1 MTEVRIVVNP
11 ELGWD
16 SVVGVFNADS
26 CSKEHLQDV
35 FGDECIILYTRTV
48 EKDAEGHR
56 NE

>member
-26 CSKEHLQDV
+26 CSEEYLQSV
-35 FGDECIILYTRTV
+35 FSSECIVLYARTV
-48 EKDAEGHR
+48 EKDAEDYR
-56 NE
+56 DE